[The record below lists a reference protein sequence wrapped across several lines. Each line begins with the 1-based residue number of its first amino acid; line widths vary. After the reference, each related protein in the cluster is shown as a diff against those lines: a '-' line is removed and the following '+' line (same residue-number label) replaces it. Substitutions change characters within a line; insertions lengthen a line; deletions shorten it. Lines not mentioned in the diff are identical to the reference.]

1 MSLIRILLIVV
12 SVSVVLNVSA
22 DEQLTTTAPGPE
34 IDRMTERV
42 LLDACGYLRSADRFT
57 VNVEATYEDVLTTGT
72 RVEYSRQASV
82 VLKRPDHLRI
92 DSESDKGRRSF
103 FYDGKAVTVYHP
115 DERVYAVFEAPPT
128 IDATIEDAEARGLSM
143 PASDLMMNHP
153 CQALGD
159 HLQTGTYAGRHY
171 LDGDWY
177 HHLLLSTNAAD
188 VQLWVASGDASE
200 IRKLVITY
208 TSKPG
213 EPQYRA
219 LLRDWDFD
227 PAIDSTTFTFTPP
240 ADARKVEFWGSDTAQ
255 GGEK

>member
-1 MSLIRILLIVV
+1 
-12 SVSVVLNVSA
+12 
-22 DEQLTTTAPGPE
+22 
-34 IDRMTERV
+34 
-42 LLDACGYLRSADRFT
+42 
-57 VNVEATYEDVLTTGT
+57 
-72 RVEYSRQASV
+72 
-82 VLKRPDHLRI
+82 
-92 DSESDKGRRSF
+92 
-103 FYDGKAVTVYHP
+103 
-115 DERVYAVFEAPPT
+115 
-128 IDATIEDAEARGLSM
+128 
-143 PASDLMMNHP
+143 MMNQP